1 MSWDKKII
9 LSLILFVAFMVA
21 LGVAMVVK
29 TSESVED
36 DYYEKDIRFQ
46 DNIQAKGNAQKL
58 QIVPKITFEKQNNML
73 KLDLKGNKVKG
84 EIIGKIYFQKPNNQ
98 KIDFSIP
105 LGIDENAI
113 QNVPTE
119 QLKKGIWYLWIEGKG
134 NNQLF
139 KTEITKVEL

>member
-84 EIIGKIYFQKPNNQ
+84 EMIGKIYFQKPNNQ

-113 QNVPTE
+113 QNIPTE
-119 QLKKGIWYLWIEGKG
+119 QLKKGIWYVWIEGKG
-134 NNQLF
+134 NNQIF
-139 KTEITKVEL
+139 KTETTKVEF

>member
-84 EIIGKIYFQKPNNQ
+84 EMIGRIYFQKPNNQ

-113 QNVPTE
+113 QNIPTE
-119 QLKKGIWYLWIEGKG
+119 RLKKGIWYVWIEGKG